1 MRRRHWPGV
10 ATGGRSGTCRWL
22 TRQGSRHAGWPRS
35 WTRSR
40 TGRLSCPGSWRT
52 CPTAMSSC
60 CVACSATAGR
70 GPADVSPVVY
80 LPLALPA
87 LFAPFAGPLSA
98 RLDPRHATWLLTGAA
113 VVLAGCST
121 LALGLLA
128 AAAVVRVPLVASFGH
143 WSLRV
148 LGRDTPA
155 GLARPDRGHG
165 RDALCAG

>member
-1 MRRRHWPGV
+1 
-10 ATGGRSGTCRWL
+10 
-22 TRQGSRHAGWPRS
+22 
-35 WTRSR
+35 
-40 TGRLSCPGSWRT
+40 
-52 CPTAMSSC
+52 MSSC
-60 CVACSATAGR
+60 CVACWATGGGGR
-70 GPADVSPVVY
+70 ADVSLVVS

-128 AAAVVRVPLVASFGH
+128 AAAVVRIPLVASLRH
-143 WSLRV
+143 WSLSV

-155 GLARPDRGHG
+155 RIAIALLARPVLGG
-165 RDALCAG
+165 AALT